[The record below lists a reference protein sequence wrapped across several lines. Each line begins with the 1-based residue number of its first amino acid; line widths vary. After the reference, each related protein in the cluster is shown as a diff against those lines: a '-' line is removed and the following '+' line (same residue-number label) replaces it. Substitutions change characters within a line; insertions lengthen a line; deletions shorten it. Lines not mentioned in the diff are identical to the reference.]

1 MRSRHSPFAA
11 APAPCLNKIDIPGAP
26 LRAGNFVLPGGA
38 PISAVTGEGGTGT
51 GRAWS
56 EWGGSAGR
64 TEPRKN
70 GKGYTYE
77 SPFTVAREGGG
88 FRVEGKPVLRA
99 VAMTD
104 FENDEAVS
112 HLQNK
117 LRRMGLFKT
126 LKRLGAR
133 PGESIYIGDTELEY
147 RPE

>member
-1 MRSRHSPFAA
+1 MCIRDR
-11 APAPCLNKIDIPGAP
+11 
-26 LRAGNFVLPGGA
+26 
-38 PISAVTGEGGTGT
+38 
-51 GRAWS
+51 
-56 EWGGSAGR
+56 
-64 TEPRKN
+64 
-70 GKGYTYE
+70 YTYE